1 MTYLRGRGRG
11 GIDTGCAR
19 EMLLRQGGPAS
30 SEAEADP
37 DQEHESTCAA
47 VISVVIIVM
56 LILKETVFPA
66 GGEESR
72 CDR

>member
-1 MTYLRGRGRG
+1 MVKVEEGSIPAVRGRCCYVG
-11 GIDTGCAR
+11 
-19 EMLLRQGGPAS
+19 GGPAS
-30 SEAEADP
+30 SEAEAEADP

-56 LILKETVFPA
+56 LILKETAFPA

-72 CDR
+72 RDR